1 MPAVPKPSVFML
13 LFLFLLPV
21 VSPECQTG
29 TAAACT
35 NAAFVPGHNL
45 VGEGIDVT
53 TLGRTGA
60 YLVDTSQWRGPNGT
74 CTLCRNPLQ
83 GGQWQRLPLAAV
95 DWRVRVSCQRKL
107 SSSVQQSAMGM
118 MESAASVVQ
127 NDWKV
132 GLKVSMVPMVNVQV
146 GLAGSRSKL
155 AEFVTQKS
163 RKDKYAFIRHEVSCQ
178 YYGFRVSEKPPFT
191 SHFTQAVKNLPS
203 LYNKASEPEYHHLIQ
218 TYGTHYVSQASLGG
232 RVQDVTAVRVCEA
245 ALDGLTV
252 NEIKDC
258 LSTEAAVNI
267 GVASLQFSF
276 SKCKAKK
283 NKLKFHQS
291 FHETYRE
298 RHVEVEGGKNT
309 ADLLFSNNYVG
320 VFSDWMKTLESL
332 PGLLT
337 YSLRP
342 IHTLVGQNDPKREA
356 LRQAVSEYIR
366 ERALRMDC
374 TKSCPAGTRRSALDP
389 CSCVCPGDSF
399 TNTMCCSQQ
408 RGLARLTVTVERANG
423 LRGDPIGATD
433 AYVKVFFEGRE
444 IRTRTISNNNNPVW
458 YRHMDFG
465 TIHVTIASQFRVEVW
480 DKDWRRDDLLGSCT
494 VPLKSGGP
502 RQRECYLKRG
512 RIWFRY
518 SLPCGPNLRGQRC
531 SEYVPQPPQHSIVQG
546 KGQW

>member
-1 MPAVPKPSVFML
+1 MPKPSACIL
-13 LFLFLLPV
+13 LLLLFLLPV

-29 TAAACT
+29 TAAACM
-35 NAAFVPGHNL
+35 NATFVPGHNL

-53 TLGRTGA
+53 TLRRTGA

-83 GGQWQRLPLAAV
+83 GRQWQKLPLAAV

-118 MESAASVVQ
+118 MELAASVVQ

-132 GLKVSMVPMVNVQV
+132 GLKVPVVPKVNVQV

-163 RKDKYAFIRHEVSCQ
+163 RNDKYTFIKHEVSCQ
-178 YYGFRVSEKPPFT
+178 YYGFRISEKPPLT

-232 RVQDVTAVRVCEA
+232 RVRDVTAVRVCQA
-245 ALDGLTV
+245 ALDGLTI
-252 NEIKDC
+252 NEIRDC

-267 GVASLQFSF
+267 GVASLQFGF
-276 SKCKAKK
+276 SKCKEKI
-283 NKLKFHQS
+283 NKFKMYQS
-291 FHETYRE
+291 FHEMYRE
-298 RHVEVEGGKNT
+298 RHVEMEGGKNV

-320 VFSDWMKTLESL
+320 AFSNWVKTLESL

-342 IHTLVGQNDPKREA
+342 IHTLVEQNNPKREV
-356 LRQAVSEYIR
+356 LRQAVSKYIR

-374 TKSCPAGTRRSALDP
+374 TKSCPVGTQRSALDP
-389 CSCVCPGDSF
+389 CSCVCPGDSS
-399 TNTMCCSQQ
+399 TNTMCCSQKK
-408 RGLARLTVTVERANG
+408 GLARLTVTVERANG
-423 LRGDPIGATD
+423 LRGDPISATD
-433 AYVKVFFEGRE
+433 AYIKVFFGGRE
-444 IRTRTISNNNNPVW
+444 IRTGTIWNNNNPVW
-458 YRHMDFG
+458 NRQMDFG
-465 TIHVTIASQFRVEVW
+465 TVHVTVASQFHVEVW
-480 DKDWRRDDLLGSCT
+480 DKDKWRDDLLGACT
-494 VPLKSGGP
+494 IPLKSGGTHH
-502 RQRECYLKRG
+502 RECYLKHG

-518 SLPCGPNLRGQRC
+518 SLPCGPNLRGPIC
-531 SEYVPQPPQHSIVQG
+531 SEYVPQPPQHSIIKG
-546 KGQW
+546 KERFW

>member
-1 MPAVPKPSVFML
+1 MPKPSAFML
-13 LFLFLLPV
+13 LLLLFLLPV
-21 VSPECQTG
+21 VSPDCQTG
-29 TAAACT
+29 TAAACM
-35 NAAFVPGHNL
+35 NATFVPGHNL

-74 CTLCRNPLQ
+74 CTLCRNPRQ

-118 MESAASVVQ
+118 MKSAASVVQ

-132 GLKVSMVPMVNVQV
+132 GLEVSLLPMVNIQV

-163 RKDKYAFIRHEVSCQ
+163 RKDKYAFLRHEVSCQ
-178 YYGFRVSEKPPFT
+178 YYRFRVSEKPPLT

-203 LYNKASEPEYHHLIQ
+203 LYKAFKPEYHHLIQ

-232 RVQDVTAVRVCEA
+232 RVRDVTAVRVCEA

-252 NEIKDC
+252 HEIMAC

-267 GVASLQFSF
+267 GVASLQFSY

-283 NKLKFHQS
+283 NKLKFQQS
-291 FHETYRE
+291 FHERYQE

-309 ADLLFSNNYVG
+309 ADLLFSNNYAG
-320 VFSDWMKTLESL
+320 AFSDWLKTLESL

-342 IHTLVGQNDPKREA
+342 IHTLLGQDDPKQEA
-356 LRQAVSEYIR
+356 LRQAVSEYIH

-374 TKSCPAGTRRSALDP
+374 TKSCPAGTQRSALDP
-389 CSCVCPGDSF
+389 CSCVCPGDGS
-399 TNTMCCSQQ
+399 TNTMCCSQE
-408 RGLARLTVTVERANG
+408 RGLARLAVTVAWATG
-423 LRGDPIGATD
+423 LRGDLIGATD
-433 AYVKVFFEGRE
+433 AYVKVFFRGRE
-444 IRTRTISNNNNPVW
+444 IRTGTIWNNNNPIW
-458 YRHMDFG
+458 NRHMDFG
-465 TIHVTIASQFRVEVW
+465 TVHVTVTSQLRVEVW
-480 DKDWRRDDLLGSCT
+480 DKDRWRDDLLGTCT
-494 VPLKSGGP
+494 VPLTSGGL
-502 RQRECYLKRG
+502 RQRECYLKHG

-518 SLPCGPNLRGQRC
+518 SLPCGPHLRGQIC
-531 SEYVPQPPQHSIVQG
+531 SEYVPLPPQHGIVKG
-546 KGQW
+546 KEPFW